1 MIVVGIGEYA
11 ITNTIEET
19 IITHALGSCVAVI
32 IYCGK
37 NKYTAMAHV
46 VLPKPT
52 DRTNMENYK
61 MKPGYFATDI
71 VPKLLRYFTDE
82 LECKKNDLEV
92 YIVGGADSMQEE
104 DVFFVGKKNVAM
116 VRHLLN
122 TNGIRTYA
130 SDTGGNLSR
139 TVSIQ
144 CSDGHVFIK
153 RQNMIL

>member
-37 NKYTAMAHV
+37 NKY
-46 VLPKPT
+46 T

-92 YIVGGADSMQEE
+92 HIVGGADAIQVD
-104 DVFFVGKKNVAM
+104 DVFFVGQKNVTM
-116 VRHLLN
+116 VRHLLS
-122 TNGIRTYA
+122 THGIRTYS